1 MVGELTDPLE
11 GNAAGPTAVFKP
23 RNLQP
28 EHDPEEDAAA
38 ATEDSGAVG
47 ASVTLLLAVLAL
59 DCWRAVQQSVTH
71 DEALAVARSFAD
83 DPHAVHALL
92 ARLSTSALG
101 ASEWAL
107 RLPSLLGA
115 LIFLLSALG
124 LCRLAFGRG
133 WLGFLG
139 FALLAANPL
148 LLDLQSFGRGDGLAL
163 GLWTWGALMLLRFA
177 QGTTAGAESTLGPI
191 RAIAGSLLLGLAAAS
206 CPTVAPAALSLL
218 AVAVA
223 ALLAQRRSLPGG
235 ATSGRRVSLALAG
248 LLFAG
253 PPLAALLLWL
263 PLGAGAGLQAV
274 FAGNPDAHAAV
285 LSIADASLAHQPD
298 ARPLA
303 PDGPFYPLVRA
314 GLLLGFGP
322 LLAVAVVWRLAR
334 VLRRWSEATSLA
346 ELEPFERFHA
356 LVGVGLLLT
365 ALIATV
371 AHFALGLPW
380 PDARSGAPLLV
391 LALLGATGLAVEGW
405 TRGGALRATAALPLL
420 VLIALM
426 VQFGSQAQV
435 AEYRLWRQDS
445 SSRASFEQ
453 IVRQQDKHPR
463 VSVRVAAAEELQ
475 PALDFYRVTRHAGWM
490 QPVERGYDLAQ
501 PADFLL
507 VPASDARRA
516 ALAGF
521 AQVATDPAAGVA
533 VLERSS
539 E

>member
-1 MVGELTDPLE
+1 MVGELTDPID
-11 GNAAGPTAVFKP
+11 GNPAGPTAVFKA
-23 RNLQP
+23 RTLQR
-28 EHDPEEDAAA
+28 EHDPEEEAAA
-38 ATEDSGAVG
+38 AHEDAGAFG

-59 DCWRAVQQSVTH
+59 DGWRALQQSITH

-92 ARLSTSALG
+92 AKQCTSLLG
-101 ASEWAL
+101 AAEWTL
-107 RLPSLLGA
+107 RLPSLIGA
-115 LIFLLSALG
+115 LIFLPSALG

-139 FALLAANPL
+139 FALLAVNPL
-148 LLDLQSFGRGDGLAL
+148 LLDLQSFGRGDGLGLAL
-163 GLWTWGALMLLRFA
+163 WMWGALMLLRFA

-191 RAIAGSLLLGLAAAS
+191 RAIGGSLLLGLAAAS
-206 CPTVAPAALSLL
+206 CPTVAPAALALL
-218 AVAVA
+218 VVAVA
-223 ALLAQRRSLPGG
+223 ALIAQRRSLPGG

-248 LLFAG
+248 LLLAG

-263 PLGAGAGLQAV
+263 PLGTGPGLQAI
-274 FAGNPDAHAAV
+274 FSGSTDLHAAA
-285 LSIADASLAHQPD
+285 LSIADTSLAHQPD

-322 LLAVAVVWRLAR
+322 LLAVAVIWRLAR

-346 ELEPFERFHA
+346 ELDPFERFHA
-356 LVGVGLLLT
+356 LVGGGLLIT
-365 ALIATV
+365 MLIAALARV
-371 AHFALGLPW
+371 ALGLPW

-391 LALLGATGLAVEGW
+391 LALLCATGLAAEGW
-405 TRGGALRATAALPLL
+405 RRGGALRAAAAAPLL
-420 VLIALM
+420 VLIGLM

-445 SSRASFEQ
+445 GSRACFEQ

-490 QPVERGYDLAQ
+490 QPIESGYDPARA
-501 PADFLL
+501 ADFLV
-507 VPASDARRA
+507 VPASEARSP

-521 AQVATDPAAGVA
+521 AQVATDPAAGVT
-533 VLERSS
+533 VLERPSP
-539 E
+539 